1 MEPLQPGIKH
11 QMDVIVDTAT
21 AINFLGPDGPRVL
34 ATPAMIMNLE
44 MTSRNLAKQHLEPGY
59 DTVGTHVDVRHLAAT
74 PVGMNVTYHSEL
86 VEVNDRR
93 LRFRVEAYDE
103 KEKVG
108 EGMHERAVI
117 NVAKFAERVR
127 AKIVNPPLR

>member
-1 MEPLQPGIKH
+1 
-11 QMDVIVDTAT
+11 MDVAVDIAT
-21 AINFLGPDGPRVL
+21 AINFLGADGPRVL

-44 MTSRNLAKQHLEPGY
+44 MTSRNLAKKHLDAGY

-117 NVAKFAERVR
+117 NIAKFAERVR
-127 AKIVNPPLR
+127 AKSG

>member
-1 MEPLQPGIKH
+1 MEPLRPGLKH
-11 QMDVIVDTAT
+11 RMEVTVDTAT

-117 NVAKFAERVR
+117 NIAKFAERVR
-127 AKIVNPPLR
+127 AKSGAGL